1 MKTCVNQKTIMKNQ
15 ITLSESNISQVALFS
30 IKRVTVSETKY
41 TIDTTL
47 LKKEY
52 QSFKYQCVSFSNEEN
67 TLSIEEFKDVVGYEG
82 HYQISNLGNVKSL
95 KRNGERIMNP
105 SIDKTKGYLR
115 INLFKESKRKS
126 IYIHQLVAIAFLGHK
141 PNGNKLVVDHIDNN
155 KTNNKL
161 ENLQVISS
169 RENSSKDQWRYN
181 PSSYFVGVSYSSGKK
196 KWESSIYVN
205 GISFYLGC
213 FKNESNAGQEYANAL
228 EYIDKRSNLIDYPF
242 KTNRR
247 GFNEADIN
255 QLTFVFSQ

>member
-1 MKTCVNQKTIMKNQ
+1 MITNKT
-15 ITLSESNISQVALFS
+15 LELFDSNIKNELNTNMNIDICLPIYNYTSL
-30 IKRVTVSETKY
+30 KY
-41 TIDTTL
+41 EYKSSHKEI
-47 LKKEY
+47 LKKSKEQY
-52 QSFKYQCVSFSNEEN
+52 
-67 TLSIEEFKDVVGYEG
+67 KDIPEYEG
-82 HYQISNLGNVKSL
+82 HYQISNLGNIKSL

-105 SIDKTKGYLR
+105 CIDKTKGYLR
-115 INLFKESKRKS
+115 VNLFKESKRKS
-126 IYIHQLVAIAFLGHK
+126 LYVHQLVAIAFLGHK
-141 PNGNKLVVDHIDNN
+141 PNGNKLVVDHMDND
-155 KTNNKL
+155 KTNNRL
-161 ENLQVISS
+161 DNLQVISS
-169 RENSSKDQWRYN
+169 RENSSKDQWRHN

-196 KWESSIYVN
+196 KWESSISVN

>member
-1 MKTCVNQKTIMKNQ
+1 MITNKT
-15 ITLSESNISQVALFS
+15 LELFDSNIKNELNININIDMCLPIYNYTSL
-30 IKRVTVSETKY
+30 KY
-41 TIDTTL
+41 EYKSSYKEI
-47 LKKEY
+47 LKKSKEQY
-52 QSFKYQCVSFSNEEN
+52 
-67 TLSIEEFKDVVGYEG
+67 KDIPEYEG
-82 HYQISNLGNVKSL
+82 HYQISNLGNIKSL

-105 SIDKTKGYLR
+105 SIGKTKGYLR
-115 INLFKESKRKS
+115 VNLFKESKRKS
-126 IYIHQLVAIAFLGHK
+126 LYIHQLVAIAFLGHK

-169 RENSSKDQWRYN
+169 RENSSKDQWRHN

-196 KWESSIYVN
+196 KWESSICVN

-247 GFNEADIN
+247 GFNEGDIN

>member
-1 MKTCVNQKTIMKNQ
+1 MITNKT
-15 ITLSESNISQVALFS
+15 LELFDSNIKNELNININIDMCLTIYNYTSL
-30 IKRVTVSETKY
+30 KY
-41 TIDTTL
+41 EYKSSNKEI
-47 LKKEY
+47 LKKSKEQY
-52 QSFKYQCVSFSNEEN
+52 
-67 TLSIEEFKDVVGYEG
+67 KDIPEYEG
-82 HYQISNLGNVKSL
+82 HYQISNLGNIKSL

-105 SIDKTKGYLR
+105 CIDKTKGYLR
-115 INLFKESKRKS
+115 VNLFKESKRKS
-126 IYIHQLVAIAFLGHK
+126 LYVHQLMAITFLGHK
-141 PNGNKLVVDHIDNN
+141 PNGNKLVVDHMDND
-155 KTNNKL
+155 KTNNRL
-161 ENLQVISS
+161 DNLQVISS
-169 RENSSKDQWRYN
+169 RENSSKDQWRHN

-196 KWESSIYVN
+196 KWESSICVN

>member
-1 MKTCVNQKTIMKNQ
+1 MRNQ

-30 IKRVTVSETKY
+30 IKREAVSDTKY

-52 QSFKYQCVSFSNEEN
+52 QSFKYQCVSFSNKEN
-67 TLSIEEFKDVVGYEG
+67 SLSIEEFRDVVGYEG

-95 KRNGERIMNP
+95 KRNGERIMNL

-115 INLFKESKRKS
+115 INLFKESKRKT

-141 PNGNKLVVDHIDNN
+141 PKGNKLVVDHIDNN

-169 RENSSKDQWRYN
+169 RENSSKDQWRRN
-181 PSSYFVGVSYSSGKK
+181 PSSYCVGVSYSSGKK
-196 KWESSIYVN
+196 KWEASISVN
-205 GISFYLGC
+205 GISFHLGY
-213 FKNESNAGQEYANAL
+213 FNNESNAGQEYKTAL
-228 EYIDKRSNLIDYPF
+228 KYYDEHFNLTNFSF
-242 KTNRR
+242 KTKRR
-247 GFNEADIN
+247 GVFNIDVN
-255 QLTFVFSQ
+255 QLTFVFAQN